1 MADILK
7 TVSNPLGT
15 LVFRETAAN
24 ATIVANV
31 FNKTAPQMFVVKL
44 DNSANS
50 TEAVYLKLYEST
62 NADGGQISV
71 GTTVPSFVLKAP
83 ASRSVCY
90 EQLRTLGSDGYSG
103 HGWYDGA
110 NGHGLCHTD
119 WYLISWRHTMTF

>member
-83 ASRSVCY
+83 ASRSVEMLIPGGVQFATSNY
-90 EQLRTLGSDGYSG
+90 AHLAVTATAGTAGTTAPTGTVSVTLIG
-103 HGWYDGA
+103 
-110 NGHGLCHTD
+110 T
-119 WYLISWRHTMTF
+119 